1 VEELGLVLVARLV
14 QEVVGKVD
22 HCSNML
28 APEVELE
35 RGEVIVMPLGIVVV
49 LDELL
54 VETLEVLAPLSES
67 HVGVR
72 PEVLVLLYSAVFGFV
87 LALLVDLTID
97 LRVPVSAERR

>member
-1 VEELGLVLVARLV
+1 MEELGLVLVARLV

-22 HCSNML
+22 HCSSML

-72 PEVLVLLYSAVFGFV
+72 PEVLVLLPTADDVWRSGARSARAG
-87 LALLVDLTID
+87 
-97 LRVPVSAERR
+97 R